1 MICRVVTAYQPAA
14 SLEPTT
20 MLGFQAKA
28 KMWLHWYRDGDDDL
42 DEDPIAVEII
52 KGLASAKLAA

>member
-1 MICRVVTAYQPAA
+1 VVTAYQPAA